1 MVQNMKFKVYHMTN
15 IRNRIWNIICSQILK
30 QGCENLIFWWC
41 APAHIRVGSCQKRP
55 VETFAKAKVVLD
67 DNSFYATK
75 SLLYSR
81 PRFFDI
87 LKLCYSINAPWWWP
101 SCENLIFWWCAPLAH
116 IRVGSCRPVET
127 FEETKVVLDDNSCYA
142 IKSLLDSRLES
153 LDILKLCYSINAPW
167 WWPRTLMMTCFFL
180 IRLFLLPCCS
190 LPTKKH
196 YFYTNIIKKKPSKK
210 ISKVLIY

>member
-15 IRNRIWNIICSQILK
+15 IRNRIWNIICSKILK

-101 SCENLIFWWCAPLAH
+101 
-116 IRVGSCRPVET
+116 
-127 FEETKVVLDDNSCYA
+127 
-142 IKSLLDSRLES
+142 
-153 LDILKLCYSINAPW
+153 
-167 WWPRTLMMTCFFL
+167 RTLMMTCFFL

-210 ISKVLIY
+210 SQKC